1 LAVLSAPLSLF
12 DGPTCDRVQRLL
24 LRCEG
29 FTVLDQIQE
38 WLAVPWLDPDLLAA
52 LSDLKALRRK
62 L

>member
-12 DGPTCDRVQRLL
+12 NGPTCDKEQRLS

-29 FTVLDQIQE
+29 FTVLDQVQE
-38 WLAVPWLDPDLLAA
+38 WLAVPWLEPDPLSV
-52 LSDLKALRRK
+52 LSDLEGLQPK